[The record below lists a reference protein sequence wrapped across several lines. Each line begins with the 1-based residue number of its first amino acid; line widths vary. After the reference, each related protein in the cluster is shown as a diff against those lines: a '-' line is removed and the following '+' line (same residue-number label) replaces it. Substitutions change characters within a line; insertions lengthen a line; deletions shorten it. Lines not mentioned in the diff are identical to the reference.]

1 MTYCGPETLGANPA
15 NIKWTVVRG
24 DTAKLRV
31 EFLESNEITYYDIN
45 GWSFDSSTYDFRG
58 DVIDPLSV
66 EVGDGYVDIIASA
79 AITREWGTGFTSQI
93 AELAFDLQATLV
105 DGTVWTPVVGTI
117 KVIGDVTGA
126 L

>member
-1 MTYCGPETLGANPA
+1 MTYCGPEVIGAEPA

-31 EFLESNEITYYDIN
+31 EFLESNETDYFDISD
-45 GWSFDSSTYDFRG
+45 WSFEASTYDFRG
-58 DVIDPLSV
+58 DVIDPLTV
-66 EVGDGYVDIIASA
+66 EVSAGYVDIIALP

-93 AELAFDLQATLV
+93 AELAFDLQATFE

>member
-58 DVIDPLSV
+58 DVVDPLSV

-79 AITREWGTGFTSQI
+79 SITREWGTGFTSQI
-93 AELAFDLQATLV
+93 AELAFDLQATLA
-105 DGTVWTPVVGTI
+105 DGTIWTPVVGTI

>member
-1 MTYCGPETLGANPA
+1 MTYCGPEVVGADPA

-31 EFLESNEITYYDIN
+31 EFFEANEEDYFDISEL
-45 GWSFDSSTYDFRG
+45 SFEASTYDFRG
-58 DVIDPLSV
+58 DVVDPLTV
-66 EVGDGYVDIIASA
+66 EVSEGYVDIIASP
-79 AITREWGTGFTSQI
+79 AITREWGTGFTSHI
-93 AELAFDLQATLV
+93 AELAFDLQATFA